1 MQEGRRCGPPLLAV
15 GIDGT
20 KSPGAMPSTTEVT
33 QLLRAYSGGDQAALD
48 ALMPLVYDH
57 LRRLAH
63 VRLRAERPD
72 HTLNTTA
79 LVHEAYLKLVHIN
92 QVAWQDRAHFLAIA
106 SRVMRRVL
114 IDYARQRRA
123 QKRGGG
129 QQKVALDEDVLISD
143 TYAES
148 LVDLDEALQRL
159 ALMSPRQS
167 QVLEFRYFGGLK
179 LEETATALG
188 VGLTT
193 VKSDLR
199 FARAW
204 LAQELGEDR
213 IP

>member
-1 MQEGRRCGPPLLAV
+1 
-15 GIDGT
+15 
-20 KSPGAMPSTTEVT
+20 MPSTKEVT
-33 QLLRAYSGGDQAALD
+33 QLLRAYSDGDQDALD

-57 LRRLAH
+57 LHRLAH
-63 VRLRAERPD
+63 ARLRNERPG

-79 LVHEAYLKLVHIN
+79 LVHEAYMKLIDIN
-92 QVAWQDRAHFLAIA
+92 QITWQDRAHFLTMA

-114 IDYARQRRA
+114 IDYAHKRRA

-129 QQKVALDEDVLISD
+129 RHQVVLDDDVLISD
-143 TYAES
+143 AYAES
-148 LVDLDEALQRL
+148 LMDLHDALKRL
-159 ALMSPRQS
+159 ATISPRQS
-167 QVLEFRYFGGLK
+167 QVLECRYFGGLK
-179 LEETATALG
+179 LEEIAAALD

>member
-1 MQEGRRCGPPLLAV
+1 
-15 GIDGT
+15 
-20 KSPGAMPSTTEVT
+20 MPSTTEVT
-33 QLLRAYSGGDQAALD
+33 QLLHAYCGGDQAALD
-48 ALMPLVYDH
+48 ALMPLVYEH

-63 VRLRAERPD
+63 ARLRAERPD
-72 HTLNTTA
+72 HTLGTTA
-79 LVHEAYLKLVHIN
+79 LVHEAYLKLVDVK
-92 QVAWQDRAHFLAIA
+92 QVAWQDRAHFLAMA

-114 IDYARQRRA
+114 IDYAHKRRA

-143 TYAES
+143 TYAEA

-159 ALMSPRQS
+159 AAMSPRQS
-167 QVLEFRYFGGLK
+167 QVLECRYFGGLK
-179 LEETATALG
+179 LEEIAAVLE

-204 LAQELGEDR
+204 LAQELGEDP